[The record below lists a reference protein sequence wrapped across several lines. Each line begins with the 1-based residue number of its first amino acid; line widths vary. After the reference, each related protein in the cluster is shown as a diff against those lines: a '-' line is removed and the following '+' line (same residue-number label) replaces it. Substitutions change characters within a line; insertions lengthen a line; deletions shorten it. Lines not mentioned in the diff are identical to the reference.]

1 MIGSSFIPPAQIPA
15 IMVRGESLLSPRFVF
30 PQRGGW
36 DMAEVFR
43 TPKVS
48 GAVADPLWKAHYIL
62 QL

>member
-1 MIGSSFIPPAQIPA
+1 VIDGFFSFSCAYFSILL
-15 IMVRGESLLSPRFVF
+15 RGESLLSPRFVF